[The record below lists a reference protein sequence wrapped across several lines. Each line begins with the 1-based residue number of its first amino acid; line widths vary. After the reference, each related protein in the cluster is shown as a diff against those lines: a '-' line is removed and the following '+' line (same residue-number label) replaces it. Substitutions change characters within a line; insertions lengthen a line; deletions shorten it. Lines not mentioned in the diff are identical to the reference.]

1 MIVTCMR
8 PLIVCGHGN
17 LSLVCLS
24 EINCRF
30 YTPTQSCI
38 AAKLCDC
45 RPIAAYHFCKHGYAD
60 RSDPM
65 RMLQSLAHQ
74 LATRIPALRDTYLA
88 SSDTIAQ
95 AVKGGKL
102 EEAFKQLLLKPL
114 RQLDKDGGLKEPLV
128 LLIDAL
134 DEAQVGFLLSLTFLK
149 LKCP

>member
-1 MIVTCMR
+1 MAR
-8 PLIVCGHGN
+8 
-17 LSLVCLS
+17 
-24 EINCRF
+24 R
-30 YTPTQSCI
+30 
-38 AAKLCDC
+38 
-45 RPIAAYHFCKHGYAD
+45 
-60 RSDPM
+60 DPM